1 MSENRKEIKEIL
13 NKINKKNKDIDEI
26 LRKKGRNY
34 ELFFMNLFKE
44 IITELRTI
52 NTRIKNKEPYKIFL
66 EYDKSFLYEMIKLFV
81 NMKYYNIT
89 NDIIECLI
97 TKEYIN
103 EIISIIINLNSINNI
118 KDENITKFNNNIIN
132 LITYFVD
139 LNQKLLIENL
149 ESNKNDNLHNF
160 LLIFSKYKNGRTF
173 LYDCVRMIF
182 LLFPENE
189 KYKFF
194 IFIYL

>member
-132 LITYFVD
+132 LIILY
-139 LNQKLLIENL
+139 
-149 ESNKNDNLHNF
+149 
-160 LLIFSKYKNGRTF
+160 F
-173 LYDCVRMIF
+173 LYI
-182 LLFPENE
+182 
-189 KYKFF
+189 
-194 IFIYL
+194 

>member
-1 MSENRKEIKEIL
+1 
-13 NKINKKNKDIDEI
+13 
-26 LRKKGRNY
+26 
-34 ELFFMNLFKE
+34 MNLFKE

-118 KDENITKFNNNIIN
+118 KDEN
-132 LITYFVD
+132 
-139 LNQKLLIENL
+139 
-149 ESNKNDNLHNF
+149 
-160 LLIFSKYKNGRTF
+160 
-173 LYDCVRMIF
+173 
-182 LLFPENE
+182 
-189 KYKFF
+189 
-194 IFIYL
+194 